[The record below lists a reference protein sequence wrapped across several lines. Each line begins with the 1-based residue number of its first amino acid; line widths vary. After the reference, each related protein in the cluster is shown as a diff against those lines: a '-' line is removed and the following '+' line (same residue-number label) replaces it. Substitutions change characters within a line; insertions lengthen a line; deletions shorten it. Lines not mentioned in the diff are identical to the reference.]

1 MANPILEIL
10 GKRPQTSP
18 QPNGLVQAYKMLS
31 TMANPNAALQTLVQK
46 NPMMQQAM
54 QLVNSS
60 NMSPKDLF
68 YSMAQQRG
76 VNPEQILSMFK

>member
-31 TMANPNAALQTLVQK
+31 GMSNPNAALQALAQK
-46 NPMMQQAM
+46 NPMVQQAM

-76 VNPEQILSMFK
+76 VDPEQVLSMFK

>member
-31 TMANPNAALQTLVQK
+31 GMSNPNAALQALAQK
-46 NPMMQQAM
+46 NPMMQQAV

-76 VNPEQILSMFK
+76 VDPEQVLSMFK

>member
-1 MANPILEIL
+1 MANPILEML
-10 GKRPQTSP
+10 GRRPQTSP

-31 TMANPNAALQTLVQK
+31 GMSNPSAALQTLAQK

-76 VNPEQILSMFK
+76 VDPNQILDMFK

>member
-1 MANPILEIL
+1 
-10 GKRPQTSP
+10 
-18 QPNGLVQAYKMLS
+18 
-31 TMANPNAALQTLVQK
+31 MANPNAALQTLVQK

>member
-31 TMANPNAALQTLVQK
+31 GMNNPNAALQALAQK
-46 NPMMQQAM
+46 NPMMQQAV

-60 NMSPKDLF
+60 HMSPKDLF

-76 VNPEQILSMFK
+76 VDPEQVLSMFK

>member
-10 GKRPQTSP
+10 GKRPQTNP

-31 TMANPNAALQTLVQK
+31 GMSNPNAALQALAQK

-76 VNPEQILSMFK
+76 VDPEQVLNMFK